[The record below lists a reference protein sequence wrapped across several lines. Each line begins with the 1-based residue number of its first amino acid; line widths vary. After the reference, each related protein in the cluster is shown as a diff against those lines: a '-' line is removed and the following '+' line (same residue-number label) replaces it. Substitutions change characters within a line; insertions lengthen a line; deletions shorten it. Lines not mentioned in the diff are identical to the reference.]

1 MAPGKG
7 FQHLQPACVGIS
19 IPSDGVLLH
28 EWYSNYMNSLGHGSL
43 LCSKVSTQCAETLPE
58 EIPFSF
64 YANDSNIV
72 LSDGRHRPAAR
83 PLIFQGQFSMTTL
96 EVGEDR
102 DPSVASVS
110 VSQNFTRTLVWT
122 FGGLLH
128 APSMFG
134 VVCSGVGGELG
145 ETVASFEHHL
155 GVYPTKS
162 SNL

>member
-7 FQHLQPACVGIS
+7 FQHLRPACVGIS
-19 IPSDGVLLH
+19 ILSDGVLLH
-28 EWYSNYMNSLGHGSL
+28 QWYSNYMNSLGHGSL
-43 LCSKVSTQCAETLPE
+43 LCSQVSTQCAETLPE
-58 EIPFSF
+58 DIPFS
-64 YANDSNIV
+64 ANDSNVV
-72 LSDGRHRPAAR
+72 LSDSRHRPAAR
-83 PLIFQGQFSMTTL
+83 LLIFQGQFSKTTL

-102 DPSVASVS
+102 GRPVASVS

-145 ETVASFEHHL
+145 ETMTSFEHHL
-155 GVYPTKS
+155 GMYP
-162 SNL
+162 N